1 MQIEAP
7 TADQCW
13 ISPGPRLDCRHGP
26 LQKNRLS
33 PHRREVSRVTPRE
46 PIRGEDVT
54 VLLAASAS
62 GGVEARDRLAG
73 ILHAELHAM
82 ARARMRG
89 ERPDHTLGATAL
101 VNETFL
107 RLFQTADH
115 AETHADLSWRDRH
128 AFFAAAATAMR
139 RVLIDHARARATV
152 KRGGGERPRTLV
164 VEAAAVAAAQS
175 LEPSDFLALDEAM
188 GRLVSVDDRA
198 AEVTRLKFF
207 AGLDSNEIAELLGVS
222 SRTVKRDWEFAK
234 AWLAAFL
241 ADEKASDDQSEQA

>member
-1 MQIEAP
+1 M
-7 TADQCW
+7 
-13 ISPGPRLDCRHGP
+13 
-26 LQKNRLS
+26 
-33 PHRREVSRVTPRE
+33 TP
-46 PIRGEDVT
+46 PNPMRGEEVT

-62 GGVEARDRLAG
+62 GEVEARDRLAG

-82 ARARMRG
+82 AKARMRG

-115 AETHADLSWRDRH
+115 SDVASDLSWRDRH

-139 RVLIDHARARATV
+139 RILIDHARARATA
-152 KRGGGERPRTLV
+152 KRGGSARPRTLV
-164 VEAAAVAAAQS
+164 VEADAVVAAQS
-175 LEPSDFLALDEAM
+175 LEPGDFLALDEAM
-188 GRLVSVDDRA
+188 TRLSTVDDRA

-222 SRTVKRDWEFAK
+222 SRTVKRDWDFAK

-241 ADEKASDDQSEQA
+241 ADEQEPGDQNGQG

>member
-1 MQIEAP
+1 MQIEATP
-7 TADQCW
+7 VDRCW
-13 ISPGPRLDCRHGP
+13 ISPGRCLDSRHGP
-26 LQKNRLS
+26 LEEIPFNRQGWKVDRMTS
-33 PHRREVSRVTPRE
+33 GG

-62 GGVEARDRLAG
+62 GEVEARDQLAG

-115 AETHADLSWRDRH
+115 AEAQADLSWRDRH

-139 RVLIDHARARATV
+139 RVLIDHARARATI
-152 KRGGGERPRTLV
+152 KRGGNERPRTLV
-164 VEAAAVAAAQS
+164 LEADAVAAAQS
-175 LEPSDFLALDEAM
+175 LAPGDFLALDEAM
-188 GRLVSVDDRA
+188 ARLESVDDRA

-234 AWLAAFL
+234 AWLGAFL
-241 ADEKASDDQSEQA
+241 AEGQRSDAQGGRG